1 MWCCYV
7 VYVPG
12 MFLRR
17 ENIECEQAILINSQ
31 RPGDN
36 APWRSQLYFIPM
48 ITMNLFSTVE
58 IRYLQQ
64 RIFTKQNNLHALS
77 FYIHPGLM
85 CGYDNE
91 RQEKHDA
98 A

>member
-31 RPGDN
+31 RQGITPPG
-36 APWRSQLYFIPM
+36 AVSYI
-48 ITMNLFSTVE
+48 LF
-58 IRYLQQ
+58 
-64 RIFTKQNNLHALS
+64 
-77 FYIHPGLM
+77 
-85 CGYDNE
+85 
-91 RQEKHDA
+91 
-98 A
+98 